1 MIIYPP
7 FIADTI
13 PAFTTDKIV
22 IPFQQNPVVGIEEVN
37 SFSLIVKDYLSSNIL
52 LNLTAA
58 ADTEHLRYDSN
69 TRMGEVVFN
78 IADNK
83 TKLIEEINNN
93 TGLIEAQKAE
103 LIADITKF
111 PETKQYY
118 KFQMSYSDGTI
129 NPNTQQLYS
138 AYSTA
143 SIGRCIGVAPSIS
156 INGMGDE
163 LNSEQINI
171 NTTYYTG
178 KYVTTIT
185 SEPIYSYHFKVVDE
199 FGTVIQDTGELLHNV
214 DYDTVKNN
222 IRTSIHYFR
231 LKYELDPNIR
241 YIIQYGITTVNGYSQ
256 NSNPYQIIKAGELPN
271 IFQGELLA
279 TQDSYAK
286 DNGYVLLSLYNE
298 KPMRGTF
305 IIERTQDNREWTEL
319 TSFSITNISDMNNF
333 TWKDWSVEQ
342 GVKYT
347 YALRQKA
354 NNKYS
359 ERILSKPI
367 QIEFE
372 DMFLSDGK
380 RQLKI
385 QYNPKVSSF
394 KNTILE
400 QKTDTIGSQYPF
412 FFRNNMVKY
421 KEIPI
426 SGLISYHMD
435 EAQLFMTNKE
445 LGFVD
450 VNVARQYTNEI
461 SEALDDLSLRTTQ
474 LSNQNFVAERKFKL
488 EVLDWLTNGELK
500 LFRSPAEGNYVVR
513 LMNTSLSPND
523 TIGRLLHT
531 FSATA
536 YEAAENTIDN
546 LINLKL
552 FNLPE
557 LSDPEVQKVLVT
569 LDLNW
574 YENAVKDEN
583 QNAVFISQEIEKLQ
597 WYSNLPNRDMAI
609 TIDNEQFYNTTGL
622 FTTPKDIT
630 FSKLIIP
637 KEVLIDGNITFWHK
651 PIITEEMKGEDQFAT
666 MINASENILFS
677 VPRGYQLWSTEL
689 HPITQQPIGILKDNE
704 NTTLIYK
711 TYILKVQRDMNA
723 EDNEDFNFIFTDENG
738 NQNIIDCSDG
748 QVRTYYNLDPSLIYE
763 KGKGLHVDIYAR
775 IQTKNASSQLEAF
788 VLNGTELG

>member
-13 PAFTTDKIV
+13 PAFTNDKIT
-22 IPFQQNPVVGIEEVN
+22 IPFQQNPAVSIEEVN

-52 LNLTAA
+52 LNLTAI
-58 ADTEHLRYDSN
+58 ADAEHLHYNSN
-69 TRMGEVVFN
+69 TRMGEVIFD

-93 TGLIEAQKAE
+93 TVLTEAQKE
-103 LIADITKF
+103 KQIADITKF

-143 SIGRCIGVAPSIS
+143 SIGRCIGIAPSIS
-156 INGMGDE
+156 ISGMGDE

-171 NTTYYTG
+171 NTTYYAG
-178 KYVTTIT
+178 KYITTIT
-185 SEPIYSYHFKVVDE
+185 SEPIYSYHFKVIDE
-199 FGTVIQDTGELLHNV
+199 FGTIIQDTGELLHNV

-222 IRTSIHYFR
+222 TRTSVHDFK
-231 LKYELDPNIR
+231 LKYELEPNIR
-241 YIIQYGITTVNGYSQ
+241 YIIQYGITTVNGYQQ
-256 NSNPYQIIKAGELPN
+256 NSSPYQIIKAGELPS
-271 IFQGELLA
+271 IFQGKLLA

-286 DNGYVLLSLYNE
+286 DNGYVLLSLNNE
-298 KPMRGTF
+298 KPTCGTF

-412 FFRNNMVKY
+412 FFRNNQVKY

-426 SGLISYHMD
+426 SGLISYWMD
-435 EAQLFMTNKE
+435 KDNFFMNDEDLGIINLSFVRKTTEITSIEIDNLNLKTTELTNY
-445 LGFVD
+445 
-450 VNVARQYTNEI
+450 NYA
-461 SEALDDLSLRTTQ
+461 
-474 LSNQNFVAERKFKL
+474 AERKFKL
-488 EVLDWLTNGELK
+488 AVLEWLTNGEPK

-523 TIGRLLHT
+523 TLGRMLHT
-531 FSATA
+531 FSSTG
-536 YEAAENTIDN
+536 YEIANNDTTT
-546 LINLKL
+546 LIEKGLI
-552 FNLPE
+552 NLPE
-557 LSDPEVQKVLVT
+557 LKDPEPNKIFKT
-569 LDLNW
+569 LDLEW
-574 YENAVKDEN
+574 LGEKENKDFS
-583 QNAVFISQEIEKLQ
+583 AKEIENII
-597 WYSNLPNRDMAI
+597 WNTNLPNFKDKI
-609 TIDNEQFYNTTGL
+609 ILVKDGEEQIFYNTIGI
-622 FTTPKDIT
+622 FTTPLGTTFDSIKVSKD
-630 FSKLIIP
+630 
-637 KEVLIDGNITFWHK
+637 VLINGSISFQCCPDL
-651 PIITEEMKGEDQFAT
+651 TEIQGKDAFAEMV
-666 MINASENILFS
+666 NASEDVLFS
-677 VPRGYQLWSTEL
+677 A
-689 HPITQQPIGILKDNE
+689 PIG
-704 NTTLIYK
+704 TTLYNEDNGILVDRDEKTNELITTTIYK
-711 TYILKVQRDMNA
+711 TYTLIVKKDINAIYTNPGDYILQLG
-723 EDNEDFNFIFTDENG
+723 EE
-738 NQNIIDCSDG
+738 QIDCSDG
-748 QVRTYYNLDPSLIYE
+748 QVRYYYNLDPSVKYE
-763 KGKGLHVDIYAR
+763 KGLGLHLDIYAR
-775 IQTKNASSQLEAF
+775 IQIEGASSR
-788 VLNGTELG
+788 LGQFILGKSRLG